1 MCVCVFSLVWGLRGQ
16 SSTSVYLQVRK
27 RMVFPLLEETHTGVG
42 GKQGT
47 CICKETDPGSMISF
61 QEIEL

>member
-42 GKQGT
+42 GNRERVYAKRLIQAV
-47 CICKETDPGSMISF
+47 
-61 QEIEL
+61 